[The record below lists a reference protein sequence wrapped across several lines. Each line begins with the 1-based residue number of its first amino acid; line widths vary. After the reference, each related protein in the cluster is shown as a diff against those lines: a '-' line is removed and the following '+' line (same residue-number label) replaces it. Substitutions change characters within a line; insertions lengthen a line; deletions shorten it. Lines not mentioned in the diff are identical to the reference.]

1 MRLNLKFVTI
11 NIASQL
17 TEPSTHSNLLFGQFG
32 TMDRG
37 SVYALSVFGSN
48 NDQGEDTNIQI
59 QTQLETFIL
68 DFRLDNSFI
77 YR

>member
-1 MRLNLKFVTI
+1 
-11 NIASQL
+11 
-17 TEPSTHSNLLFGQFG
+17 
-32 TMDRG
+32 MDRG